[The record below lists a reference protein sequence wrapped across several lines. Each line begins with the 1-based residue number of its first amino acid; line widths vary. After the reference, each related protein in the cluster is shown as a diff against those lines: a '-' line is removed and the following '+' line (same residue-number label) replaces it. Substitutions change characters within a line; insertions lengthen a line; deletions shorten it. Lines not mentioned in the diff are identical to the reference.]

1 MREKII
7 TVITRIFE
15 GMKENIPIE
24 EVSKNLLNN
33 KEFDD
38 HLISAAF
45 SLLYD
50 KIVVQNLMS
59 IKDKT
64 GSTRIFSESEIDML
78 GRKNYDYLLHLQ
90 NIGLL
95 NSVDIENIL
104 YGVSMVNKDT
114 LTHEELNYIILYN
127 LIGSHYNLIYGS
139 RYFLDTT
146 DKIN

>member
-7 TVITRIFE
+7 TVMTRIFE
-15 GMKENIPIE
+15 GLKEKSSLE
-24 EVSKNLLNN
+24 DVSNNLLKS
-33 KEFDD
+33 KEFDE

-50 KIVVQNLMS
+50 KVVVQNL
-59 IKDKT
+59 IDYKDKIN
-64 GSTRIFSESEIDML
+64 SSRIFTETEIDLL
-78 GRKNYDYLLHLQ
+78 GNDNYDYLLHLQ

-95 NSVDIENIL
+95 NNVDIENIL
-104 YGVSMVNKDT
+104 QGVVTINKESISID
-114 LTHEELNYIILYN
+114 ELNYIILFN
-127 LIGSHYNLIYGS
+127 LVGSHHNLIYGS